1 MVLKPGVSHHCG
13 VYYLTCFQA
22 TVGKP
27 SMLLRLVCS
36 VEAEVMTSEMSAL
49 SINVVQV
56 GPHVRVHPACRL
68 PRKKRCRRPGCR
80 PLTLPYPIMEMDG
93 TGHGIH
99 RPGGYGDRR
108 SADCCRSSTSSAPM
122 ASETSV
128 RSSHVCGRRNHCDSV
143 RFSRLCLCVECDGR
157 SEKRRTAEK
166 VIDLRTS
173 SAAGQLESTL
183 AWRWGRG
190 GGYSAH
196 GHGIVRYPV
205 HWGEET
211 TGCTSHRTG
220 EASQVPARP
229 LLTLNG
235 PRREGSECDS
245 DGFSHTRRVQL
256 ESHASAPTEPPSSG
270 YCRLHIF
277 TYVWIARGPW
287 WGIAIMRVL
296 LAKCHAVGRD
306 RCIWESARDT
316 ARSPCESK
324 DDSRSRNGFGTP
336 ESLPDVHADPL
347 EMPDP
352 DPDQERGTEYRPW
365 LLHVW
370 RTGRWVMLVQLGRH
384 QEPSLSEIS
393 VPSAE
398 QRLVHRR
405 GSHMTMSR
413 LSCSCELQVGPKV
426 GMLRC

>member
-1 MVLKPGVSHHCG
+1 
-13 VYYLTCFQA
+13 
-22 TVGKP
+22 
-27 SMLLRLVCS
+27 MLLRLFCS

-93 TGHGIH
+93 TDHGIH

-128 RSSHVCGRRNHCDSV
+128 RSSHVCGRRNHCDSL

-173 SAAGQLESTL
+173 SVAGQLKSTP

-211 TGCTSHRTG
+211 TDCTSHRTG

-235 PRREGSECDS
+235 PHREGSECDS

-277 TYVWIARGPW
+277 TYV
-287 WGIAIMRVL
+287 
-296 LAKCHAVGRD
+296 
-306 RCIWESARDT
+306 
-316 ARSPCESK
+316 
-324 DDSRSRNGFGTP
+324 
-336 ESLPDVHADPL
+336 
-347 EMPDP
+347 
-352 DPDQERGTEYRPW
+352 
-365 LLHVW
+365 
-370 RTGRWVMLVQLGRH
+370 
-384 QEPSLSEIS
+384 
-393 VPSAE
+393 
-398 QRLVHRR
+398 
-405 GSHMTMSR
+405 
-413 LSCSCELQVGPKV
+413 
-426 GMLRC
+426 

>member
-1 MVLKPGVSHHCG
+1 MLKPGVSHHCG
-13 VYYLTCFQA
+13 VYYLTCSQA

-27 SMLLRLVCS
+27 SMLLRLFCS

-128 RSSHVCGRRNHCDSV
+128 RSSPVCGRRNHCDSV
-143 RFSRLCLCVECDGR
+143 RFSRLYLCVECDGR

-166 VIDLRTS
+166 SDQLPHFFRS
-173 SAAGQLESTL
+173 WAARIHSGMEVGARRRLFCARARHCPVSRPL
-183 AWRWGRG
+183 G
-190 GGYSAH
+190 GGDDGLH
-196 GHGIVRYPV
+196 V
-205 HWGEET
+205 
-211 TGCTSHRTG
+211 TSDRRSFPG
-220 EASQVPARP
+220 ARP

-370 RTGRWVMLVQLGRH
+370 RTGRWVMLVQLGH